1 MEGKKR
7 IGFYRYSLL
16 NRGGDRVVVDYA
28 NYLDES
34 GYEILFFVVRNET
47 VFKINPAIKFELLE
61 CRNEISF
68 MLYGAFC
75 RFDVD
80 LMVVD
85 IIHLPLFLSLR
96 NRVVYFA
103 QAYDV
108 EYYEHALQRTFVD
121 LLYRTF
127 FLTGLP
133 VITVSECLTDIF
145 RQRYSAGNTYTVTN
159 GISLATFFPDPDTEL
174 IALKGYRKA
183 LVFLARGDHYR
194 KGYDLGEDVTKKL
207 GREFSDSCELWICG
221 EHIDEQSFG
230 CTVRNFGVVS
240 DDRLRRILSSAD
252 IFLYPSR
259 HEGFG
264 LFPLEAMAC
273 GCVVVTTKA
282 VPYALQISCMRT
294 AHIGNIDE
302 MYQYIKELID
312 QPDLLERLRNNS
324 ITEALFFDAGR
335 SKIEFERVIRL
346 LCENG
351 SRK

>member
-1 MEGKKR
+1 MEGNKR
-7 IGFYRYSLL
+7 VGFYRYSIL
-16 NRGGDRVVVDYA
+16 NRGGDRVVLDYA
-28 NYLDES
+28 NHLADV
-34 GYEILFFVVRNET
+34 GYDVTFFTARNET
-47 VFKINPAIKFELLE
+47 VLGISKAIKFEMLT
-61 CRNEISF
+61 CRNEIGF
-68 MLYGAFC
+68 LLYGAS
-75 RFDVD
+75 RSFDVD

-108 EYYEHALQRTFVD
+108 EYYKHALQRAFVD

-174 IALKGYRKA
+174 IALKGNRKA

-194 KGYDLGEDVTKKL
+194 KGYDLGEGVTKML
-207 GREFSDSCELWICG
+207 GREFSDRCELWVCG

-230 CTVRNFGVVS
+230 SPVRNFGVVS

-252 IFLYPSR
+252 IFFYPTR

-273 GCVVVTTKA
+273 GCVAVTTEA
-282 VPYALQISCMRT
+282 VPYARQIPCIRT
-294 AHIGNIDE
+294 ARIGDIDE
-302 MYQYIKELID
+302 MYQYIKELIE
-312 QPDLLERLRNNS
+312 QPDLLEHLRNNS
-324 ITEALFFDAGR
+324 MTEAPYFDAER

-346 LCENG
+346 LCEKG